1 MMRRILPL
9 CLLVPALT
17 AEVVSVEITE
27 RSAVLDGKAFGK
39 AGAYERVIGRAHFE
53 VDPKAKANGIIH
65 DLELAP
71 RNKNGRVEFSAD
83 VYILKPVE
91 VDKGSGTALLEVANR
106 GGKGWLR
113 FNRAA
118 ASRDPRTAEEFGDGF
133 LLELGHTLVWVGWQ
147 FDLLA
152 SEHAVRLTAPVA
164 KGVTGWTRSHFS
176 PSAHG
181 REFSVAGRGHAAYPA
196 VHPAD
201 PESMLIVRQYQD
213 GPGREIPRKQWR
225 FSDPETVTL
234 DGGFAAGKTYDV
246 VYRAADPGIAGLG
259 AAAIRDFISFLK
271 FGSEDEVEL
280 GELSEDLT
288 HAIAYGSSQSGRFL
302 RTFLL
307 EGFNA
312 DEQGR
317 KVFDGVWPHVAG
329 AARGSFTHR
338 FAQPT
343 RQDPYYTVEIF
354 PFRDLPDDHPHTGV
368 SDGILSRAEAG
379 GVTPKVVYTL
389 TSSEYWNRSAS
400 LMHTTIDGT
409 ANAPL
414 PETTRIYYYAGTQ
427 HGAGRVPP
435 GKSQSLKYSLNSND
449 YLPLNRAVLVALGNW
464 VKDGREPPPS
474 KYPSVDE
481 LAALGK
487 LRFPHVPGL
496 RPPGHQRR
504 AKPLDFGPE
513 YGEKGIIAFQ
523 PPKVAGP
530 AYGAK
535 LPQLDEDGNELGGVR
550 LPSVAVPL
558 ATYGGWNRYHSSV
571 TDVDH
576 YPGNSGS
583 TIPFAWSKQE
593 RLSGADS
600 RASVEERYPSR
611 AAYRERVTKA
621 ASSLVSQ
628 GRLLKRDLQDV
639 VEHSLALWDH
649 LEARYSR

>member
-1 MMRRILPL
+1 MLLRILPL

-17 AEVVSVEITE
+17 AEVVSVEVTE
-27 RSAVLDGKAFGK
+27 RSAVLDGKVFGK
-39 AGAYERVIGRAHFE
+39 VGAYERIIGRAHFE

-65 DLELAP
+65 DLKLAP
-71 RNKNGRVEFSAD
+71 MNKRGRVEFSAD
-83 VYILKPVE
+83 VYILKPAKL
-91 VDKGSGTALLEVANR
+91 DKGSGTALLEVANR

-118 ASRDPRTAEEFGDGF
+118 ASLDPRTPEEFGDGF

-147 FDLLA
+147 FDLLHRDH
-152 SEHAVRLTAPVA
+152 SVRLEAPVA

-176 PSAHG
+176 PSAHAS
-181 REFSVAGRGHAAYPA
+181 EFSVAGRGHAPYPA
-196 VHPAD
+196 ANPAD
-201 PESMLIVRQYQD
+201 LESKLIVREYQD

-246 VYRAADPGIAGLG
+246 VYRAKAPGVAGLG

-271 FGSEDEVEL
+271 FGAEGDLKL
-280 GELSEDLT
+280 GDLSKGLT
-288 HAIAYGSSQSGRFL
+288 HSIAFGSSQSGRFL
-302 RTFLL
+302 RTFLHD
-307 EGFNA
+307 GFNA

-354 PFRDLPDDHPHTGV
+354 PFWDLSDDHPHTGM
-368 SDGILSRAEAG
+368 SDGILSRADAA
-379 GVTPKVVYTL
+379 GVTPKLVYTL

-400 LMHTTIDGT
+400 LMHTTVDGK
-409 ANAPL
+409 ADAPL

-435 GKSQSLKYSLNSND
+435 GKAQSLAYSLNSND

-464 VKDGREPPPS
+464 IKDGKEPPLS
-474 KYPSVDE
+474 KYPSVEE

-487 LRFPHVPGL
+487 LRFPKVPGL

-513 YGEKGIIAFQ
+513 YLRKGIIAFQ
-523 PPKVAGP
+523 PPKVVGP
-530 AYGAK
+530 TYQAK

-583 TIPFAWSKQE
+583 TIPFAWTKQE
-593 RLSGADS
+593 RLSRADP
-600 RASVEERYPSR
+600 RPSVEERYDSR
-611 AAYRERVTKA
+611 AAYRDRVTA
-621 ASSLVSQ
+621 AANSLVSEA
-628 GRLLKRDLQDV
+628 RLLKRDVQDV
-639 VEHSLALWDH
+639 VEHSLVMWDH
-649 LEARYSR
+649 LAARNSR